1 MANILAVDDSV
12 SLRRLVGAT
21 LTQAGHQ
28 VSEVAN
34 GAEGL
39 AAAKKQVFN
48 LVISDM
54 NMPIMDG
61 LTFIKNLRALASYRF
76 TPILVL
82 TTEMDQEKKRAAKEA
97 GATGWI
103 VKPFDPDQLLQT
115 IRKVLG

>member
-1 MANILAVDDSV
+1 MARILAVDDSV
-12 SLRRLVGAT
+12 SLRRLVGVT
-21 LTQAGHQ
+21 LTQAGHE

-34 GAEGL
+34 GVEGL
-39 AAAKKQVFN
+39 NAAKKQAFN

-61 LTFIKNLRALASYRF
+61 LTFIKNLRSLISYRF

-82 TTEMDQEKKRAAKEA
+82 TTEMDPEKKRAAKEA

-103 VKPFDPDQLLQT
+103 VKPFDPEQLLAT

>member
-1 MANILAVDDSV
+1 MARILTVDDSV

-21 LTQAGHQ
+21 LTEAGHQ
-28 VSEVAN
+28 VTEVAN
-34 GAEGL
+34 GLDGL
-39 AAAKKQVFN
+39 DAAKKQSFN

-61 LTFIKNLRALASYRF
+61 LTFIKSLRALGTYKF

-82 TTEMDQEKKRAAKEA
+82 TTEMDPEKKKAAKEA

-103 VKPFDPDQLLQT
+103 VKPFDPEQLLAT

>member
-1 MANILAVDDSV
+1 MARILAVDDSV
-12 SLRRLVGAT
+12 SMRRLVGAT
-21 LTQAGHQ
+21 LAQAGHE
-28 VSEVAN
+28 VAEVAN

-39 AAAKKQVFN
+39 NAAKQRVFN

-61 LTFIKNLRALASYRF
+61 LTFIKTLRGVAGYRF

-82 TTEMDQEKKRAAKEA
+82 TTEMDPEKKRAAKEA

-103 VKPFDPDQLLQT
+103 VKPFDPEQLLAT